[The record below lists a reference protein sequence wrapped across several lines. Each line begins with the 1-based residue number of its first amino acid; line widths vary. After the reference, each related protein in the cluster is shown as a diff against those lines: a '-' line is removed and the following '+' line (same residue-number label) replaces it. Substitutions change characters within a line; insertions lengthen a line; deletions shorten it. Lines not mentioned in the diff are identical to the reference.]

1 MTLQLQSWNLEAM
14 FSSGKVFANLHAH
27 LGASAHI
34 KLATVLENVTWQ
46 NWNIEG
52 EAEKSDP
59 GFQQLLLI
67 CLNKAIHAQIWH
79 LMHSSW

>member
-1 MTLQLQSWNLEAM
+1 M

-46 NWNIEG
+46 N
-52 EAEKSDP
+52 
-59 GFQQLLLI
+59 
-67 CLNKAIHAQIWH
+67 
-79 LMHSSW
+79 